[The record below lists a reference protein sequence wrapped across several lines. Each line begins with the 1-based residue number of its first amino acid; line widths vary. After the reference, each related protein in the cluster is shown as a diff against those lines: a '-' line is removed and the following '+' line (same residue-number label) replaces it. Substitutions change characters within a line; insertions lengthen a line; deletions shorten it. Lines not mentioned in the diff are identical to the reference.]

1 MGRLSTK
8 LICASF
14 QIAGLAGHPSGNIVE
29 GDEGNTV
36 QGETKKSIGSI
47 SRSATEDI
55 GLRNFN
61 ELPSE

>member
-1 MGRLSTK
+1 MNMRL
-8 LICASF
+8 I
-14 QIAGLAGHPSGNIVE
+14 QIAGLAGHTSGNIVE
-29 GDEGNTV
+29 GDEGHTV

-61 ELPSE
+61 EFAAGIRKN